1 MKEAKHSRKAKQSIS
16 QSSREASCDFGSTI
30 NSWVAQRSGRVFLAQ
45 SRHDHT
51 WTSSAKLPK
60 RRLEMA
66 GFPNT
71 SSKGAVGRTVI
82 SISFRR
88 LRVVCFGRNTIRVD
102 SSVVLINSLEMS
114 REDRWTFAISR
125 TWRDCR
131 PAKDA
136 KGSNRKEPE
145 DRPANPDADL
155 IPLLWHSLV
164 SCLSLQSDHH
174 RYRMTLRRGL
184 HVPASPPGRYI
195 IQTAPFS
202 SVPLL
207 LLFLLIQHVVDNQ
220 DPLDTKSA

>member
-155 IPLLWHSLV
+155 IHHLWHSLG
-164 SCLSLQSDHH
+164 CLLSLSPVGPPPLSDDAQT
-174 RYRMTLRRGL
+174 RTSRSCFSARTVYYPDGAVLFRS
-184 HVPASPPGRYI
+184 SPP
-195 IQTAPFS
+195 
-202 SVPLL
+202 PLPP
-207 LLFLLIQHVVDNQ
+207 H
-220 DPLDTKSA
+220 PARR